1 MAKKYRVAVHGAGW
15 VSGEHIKAFQSNPH
29 AEVVAVSSR
38 KESSARAKAME
49 CGLKDAEIYTDFGK
63 LVANKDIDIV
73 AICTPNDLHARET
86 IMAAEAG
93 KHLVIEKP
101 VALNLE
107 ELRKMRDAVRKAK
120 VKTVVSFVLRWNPL
134 FETIKAMLADDAVG
148 EVFYVETDYQHNVG
162 SWYTG
167 YEWVRRFAS
176 AGGTF
181 LAAGCH
187 AMDALRWFAAKGLHE
202 TMDIVEVTAY
212 EGGYRHNMDLD
223 YPGFSVA
230 IVKFKNGALGKVSSN
245 FDCVM
250 PYNFPIEIHGNK
262 GTIKDN
268 RVYSHKFP
276 GQKGWVT
283 IPTIL
288 PDSGDVTHH
297 PFKGEINHFI
307 ECIMQ
312 DKESHCNLEDVVNT
326 HEACIATMI
335 SARERRSVK
344 LPLLE
349 NS

>member
-1 MAKKYRVAVHGAGW
+1 MARKYRVAVHGAGW

-38 KESSARAKAME
+38 KESSARAKALE
-49 CGLKDAEIYTDFGK
+49 TGLKDAEIYTNYEK

-73 AICTPNDLHARET
+73 SICTPNDLHARET
-86 IMAAEAG
+86 ILAAEAG
-93 KHLVIEKP
+93 KHIVIEKP

-107 ELRKMRDAVRKAK
+107 DLKKMRDAVRKAK

-134 FETIKAMLADDAVG
+134 FETIKALLADNAVG
-148 EVFYVETDYQHNVG
+148 DVFYVETDYQHNVG
-162 SWYTG
+162 PWYAG
-167 YEWVRRFAS
+167 YEWVTKFAH

-187 AMDALRWFAAKGLHE
+187 AMDALRWFAAKGQYE
-202 TMDIVEVTAY
+202 TMDIAEVTAY
-212 EGGYRHNMDLD
+212 EGGYRQKVDLD
-223 YPGFSVA
+223 YPGFSLA
-230 IVKFKNGALGKVSSN
+230 IVKFKNGALGKVTSN
-245 FDCVM
+245 FDCIM
-250 PYNFPIEIHGNK
+250 PYNFPIEIHGDK

-297 PFKGEINHFI
+297 PFKGQINHFI

-335 SARERRSVK
+335 SAREKRTVK
-344 LPLLE
+344 LPLIE
-349 NS
+349 D